1 MNKDVIFRYINGRI
15 VPIKVNKDKTTN
27 EYMNN
32 QIKKKVTMKEYV
44 ARKEQEQMPLL
55 QEFGYKPKEEKY
67 RYKAQRLLDE
77 YNKRYKK

>member
-1 MNKDVIFRYINGRI
+1 
-15 VPIKVNKDKTTN
+15 
-27 EYMNN
+27 
-32 QIKKKVTMKEYV
+32 
-44 ARKEQEQMPLL
+44 MPLL